1 MDIHEQLRAE
11 FPGLALHKWYTQFR
25 ELKASQPDAV
35 LFYRLGDFY
44 ECFDDDAKL
53 IASLLDVTLTYK
65 DFASE
70 YRGVK
75 QRCPMAGMPY
85 HAIETYV
92 TKLVTAGYRIAIAE
106 QIVETAAN
114 KSDTRPRCKP
124 HSARL

>member
-1 MDIHEQLRAE
+1 MDIHEQLRSE
-11 FPGLALHKWYTQFR
+11 FPGLSLHKWYTQFR

-53 IASLLDVTLTYK
+53 IAALLDITLTYK

-75 QRCPMAGMPY
+75 QWLACLITP
-85 HAIETYV
+85 
-92 TKLVTAGYRIAIAE
+92 
-106 QIVETAAN
+106 
-114 KSDTRPRCKP
+114 
-124 HSARL
+124 